1 VQYSN
6 LKLVLQSDKYG
17 KDELIVQNTEQW
29 GSKMNKLQAM
39 EVFVQVVDAGGF
51 TRAAENMKLPK
62 ATVSTLIQSLETS
75 LAVKLLHRTTRHVSV
90 TADGAAYYERCLRI
104 LSDVRE
110 AEESLSRTRLSPSGR
125 LRVDAPTGLASE
137 VIVPALSDFFARYPD
152 IQLELGCSDRP
163 VDLIEEGVDCAVRGG
178 ALGDSSL
185 IARRVGILHFVTCA
199 TPGYL
204 NQFGR
209 PTHPNDLLRH
219 RCVNYFSA
227 RTGKIYDWD
236 FTRDGERVQVA
247 LPGHIALNDSN
258 AYTAAGLAGLGIV
271 QMSKLMMEP
280 MLKDGRFESVLD
292 DWVSDPLP
300 IHVVYPQN
308 RHLSAKVRVFVEW
321 VAELFSNHPG
331 MRLPKNVARAP
342 SFEVAI

>member
-1 VQYSN
+1 
-6 LKLVLQSDKYG
+6 
-17 KDELIVQNTEQW
+17 
-29 GSKMNKLQAM
+29 MNKLQAM

-51 TRAAENMKLPK
+51 TRAADTMHLPK
-62 ATVSTLIQSLETS
+62 ATVSTLIQQLETT

-125 LRVDAPTGLASE
+125 LRVDVPTGLASD
-137 VIVPALSDFFARYPD
+137 VIVPALPQFFEQYPD

-163 VDLIEEGVDCAVRGG
+163 VDLVEEGVDCAVRGG

-185 IARRVGILHFVTCA
+185 IARRVGILNFTTGA
-199 TPGYL
+199 SPAYL
-204 NQFGR
+204 ERYGR
-209 PTHPNDLLRH
+209 PSHPSELMRH

-227 RTGKIYDWD
+227 RTGKIFDWD

-247 LPGHIALNDSN
+247 LPGLIALNDSN
-258 AYTAAGLAGLGIV
+258 AYIAAGVAGLGIV
-271 QMSKLMMEP
+271 QMASFMMEP
-280 MLKDGRFESVLD
+280 LSADGRIEVILH
-292 DWVSDPLP
+292 DWISDPLP

-331 MRLPKNVARAP
+331 MRLPKMPARATP
-342 SFEVAI
+342 LEVAI